1 MASDARRVLLPTAS
15 LLAVFVGAF
24 GPWAQRFGT
33 PVDGSDDELV
43 GLVALVAVV
52 ALVLLTVTRSRR
64 LAAVPLL
71 AGLISAALIGHDL
84 HDPAG
89 PFGGPGPNIH
99 LEWGIWTALAGSI
112 GLAVG
117 SLVLLGETARAAVG
131 NGSLTRVPSARGIR
145 SATRART
152 RLLGAFSDDAV
163 LGELARRLGRP
174 NEGGAQ
180 ILAQLVGQMHLKDAG
195 ALVEQLAPVSELDY
209 APHHIELFVSS
220 PEIRKRLGSVEKE
233 PFTVDWIEQSIRP
246 GDVFYDI
253 GANVGPYSLIAA
265 KATGNGA
272 RIFAFE
278 PAPSSFQDLSRNI
291 LLNGCEESV
300 VPVPLA
306 LWSRNGL
313 ISMTFRSLSAGAAK
327 HRLDSNL
334 RPGKPLTE
342 AVVGI
347 RLDDLVER
355 LDLPVPN
362 HAKID
367 VDGYELEVL
376 QGAERTL
383 ARAEWR
389 SIIIEL
395 DQEETDR
402 NQAIKTLL
410 ANAGFDSGH
419 RHEHPQTRRR
429 PVVYWTF
436 RRR

>member
-52 ALVLLTVTRSRR
+52 ALVLLAVTRSRT
-64 LAAVPLL
+64 LATVPLL

-117 SLVLLGETARAAVG
+117 SLVLLRESAHGIPLS
-131 NGSLTRVPSARGIR
+131 NGRTKI
-145 SATRART
+145 RART

-163 LGELARRLGRP
+163 LGEFAKRIGRP
-174 NEGGAQ
+174 DEGGTQ

-209 APHHIELFVSS
+209 VPHHIELFVSS
-220 PEIRKRLGSVEKE
+220 PEIRRRLGSVEKE
-233 PFTVDWIEQSIRP
+233 PFTVSWIEQSIRP

-278 PAPSSFQDLSRNI
+278 PAPSSFRDLSRNI

-306 LWSRNGL
+306 LWSHTGL
-313 ISMTFRSLSAGAAK
+313 IAMTFRSLSAGAAK
-327 HRLDSNL
+327 HRLGSNL
-334 RPGKPLTE
+334 RPRKPLTE

-347 RLDDLVER
+347 RLDDVVER
-355 LDLPVPN
+355 LDLPMPN

-402 NQAIKTLL
+402 NRAIKTLL
-410 ANAGFDSGH
+410 ASAGFDSGH